1 MKLAVLTGGSDVPGL
16 NAVLRGVVRTAV
28 YRYQADVVGVSQ
40 GWEGLLRPPE
50 VWTLSPADVRGLIR
64 RGGTFLG
71 SCNLGNPFRSAGRD
85 RSQEVLESV
94 RWLGI
99 DAVLCIGGDGS
110 MGIARRLHEQ
120 GVPVIG
126 IPKTISDDMGGT
138 NLTFGHVSGVQCA
151 VEAIDK
157 LQTTRETGHRVM
169 YLQVMGRSSG
179 WSAVRAG
186 IAGGADAVLI
196 PEIPYRPECVA
207 EVIERRRKAGKYA
220 TIVVVADG
228 ARREGEAGDLPDE
241 DTAMLVADQVA
252 QHSDA
257 DFRVT
262 VLGHLQRGG
271 DPIGYD
277 RILATRFGAMAVKA
291 AHEGAFGQM
300 VALRDGA
307 ITLVPLSEGER
318 LRALSRDHELI
329 WTAASVG
336 ISLGV
341 PLAELSTVSA

>member
-16 NAVLRGVVRTAV
+16 NAVLRAVVRTAV
-28 YRYQADVVGVSQ
+28 YRYQDDVVGVSQ

-71 SCNLGNPFRSAGRD
+71 SCNMGNPFRSEGRD
-85 RSQEVLESV
+85 RSEEVLESV

-99 DAVLCIGGDGS
+99 DAVICVGGDGS

-120 GVPVIG
+120 GLPVIG
-126 IPKTISDDMGGT
+126 IPKAISDDMGGT
-138 NLTFGHVSGVQCA
+138 NLTFGHVTSVQTA
-151 VEAIDK
+151 TEAIDR
-157 LQTTRETGHRVM
+157 LQTTREIKHRVM

-179 WSAVRAG
+179 WSAVRSA
-186 IAGGADAVLI
+186 IAGGADVALI

-207 EVIERRRKAGKYA
+207 QVIERRRRSGKYA
-220 TIVVVADG
+220 TIVIVAAG
-228 ARREGEAGDLPDE
+228 ATREGQDPPTGDT
-241 DTAMLVADQVA
+241 TAVDVAKAVA
-252 QHSDA
+252 EHTDA
-257 DFRVT
+257 DARVT

-271 DPIGYD
+271 DPIAPD
-277 RILATRFGAMAVKA
+277 RILATRFGAAAVRA

-300 VALRDGA
+300 VALRDGDVA
-307 ITLVPLSEGER
+307 LVPLAEGER
-318 LRALSRDHELI
+318 LRALTRDHELI

-336 ISLGV
+336 ISFGV
-341 PLAELSTVSA
+341 PADAL

>member
-16 NAVLRGVVRTAV
+16 NAVLRAVVRTAV
-28 YRYQADVVGVSQ
+28 YRYQDDVVGVRG

-71 SCNLGNPFRSAGRD
+71 SCNLGNPFRSEGRD
-85 RSQEVLESV
+85 RSGEVLESV

-99 DAVLCIGGDGS
+99 DAVICVGGDGS

-138 NLTFGHVSGVQCA
+138 NLTFGHASSVQTA
-151 VEAIDK
+151 TEAIDR

-179 WSAVRAG
+179 WSAVRAA
-186 IAGGADAVLI
+186 IAGGADVVLI

-207 EVIERRRKAGKYA
+207 AVIERRRKAGKYA
-220 TIVVVADG
+220 TIVIVAAG
-228 ARREGEAGDLPDE
+228 AVREGDPAPAGDPSE
-241 DTAMLVADQVA
+241 GGETTAVDVAEAVA
-252 QHSDA
+252 AYTDA
-257 DFRVT
+257 DARVT

-271 DPIGYD
+271 DPIAPD
-277 RILATRFGAMAVKA
+277 RILATRYGAAAVRA
-291 AHEGAFGQM
+291 AHEGAFGSM
-300 VALRDGA
+300 VALRDGQVS
-307 ITLVPLSEGER
+307 LVPLAEGER
-318 LRALSRDHELI
+318 LRALTRDHELV

-341 PLAELSTVSA
+341 PVDAL